1 MPRCELQRRLPG
13 DCSASYRVGRSA
25 ILPRARP
32 TLHMA
37 KVWLHTPGCE
47 TEMMKFL
54 QPNFHILQVWLRSPL
69 VQNAQ
74 QLTYAETQRS
84 RDAAGSQ
91 SPRGYTK
98 TQRGPKQ

>member
-1 MPRCELQRRLPG
+1 
-13 DCSASYRVGRSA
+13 
-25 ILPRARP
+25 
-32 TLHMA
+32 MA

-84 RDAAGSQ
+84 RKRKGHATQPGCKDAAGSKAQ
-91 SPRGYTK
+91 GLHEDAK
-98 TQRGPKQ
+98 GPEAVAAFGPLL